1 MIIRILFLALIFLG
15 AVFLFDYIN
24 QLQMLSK
31 ASEIRVNYQ
40 EIENFK
46 VVGRTDNNYFLRG
59 KKLIE
64 TEKGALIL
72 NFHLEYFDKSR
83 PIFIDAETGLYNSKN
98 SFLKLINNVKVRD
111 KDIIMLTDELIINTV
126 KNITGTDKKIIMKSK
141 GSDMITIGKDGGVI
155 FPKERKIKLFNVK
168 TVFIKANNSLY

>member
-1 MIIRILFLALIFLG
+1 MITRVLVITLIFLG

-31 ASEIRVNYQ
+31 VSQIRPNYQ

-46 VVGRTDNNYFLRG
+46 IVGKTDNNYFLRG

-64 TEKGALIL
+64 TESGALII
-72 NFHLEYFDKSR
+72 NFHLEYFDKER
-83 PIFIDAETGLYNSKN
+83 PIFIDAKTGLYNSKN
-98 SFLKLINNVKVRD
+98 SFLKLVKDVKVKD
-111 KDIIMLTDELIINTV
+111 KDIIMTTEELTINTIN
-126 KNITGTDKKIIMKSK
+126 NITGTDKKIIMKSK
-141 GSDMITIGKDGGVI
+141 KGDMITEGKDGGVI

-168 TVFIKANNSLY
+168 TVFIKPDNSLY